1 MIEDPDNT
9 LNADN
14 IDNMD
19 NTCNSH
25 WNEINQENHNILAN
39 TQDTRLLVI
48 LKTHHNNNA
57 NYTHIYYL

>member
-14 IDNMD
+14 TDNMD

-25 WNEINQENHNILAN
+25 WNEINQQNH
-39 TQDTRLLVI
+39 T
-48 LKTHHNNNA
+48 A
-57 NYTHIYYL
+57 NYFEDSSQ